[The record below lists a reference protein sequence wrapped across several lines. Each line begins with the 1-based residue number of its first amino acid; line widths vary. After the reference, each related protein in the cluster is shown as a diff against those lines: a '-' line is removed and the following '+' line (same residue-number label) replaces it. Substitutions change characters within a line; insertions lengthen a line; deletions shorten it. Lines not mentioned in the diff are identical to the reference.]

1 MQSATLTVFT
11 VADVSVFGSCGV
23 MAFSLCRAPAPP
35 HVNPKDRTR
44 HCAPS
49 KLAHERVIG
58 REFGRASFGDRPM
71 SVTGQK
77 QTSDAVFA
85 MSALLLK
92 ADIRSP
98 RDQVR

>member
-1 MQSATLTVFT
+1 
-11 VADVSVFGSCGV
+11 
-23 MAFSLCRAPAPP
+23 
-35 HVNPKDRTR
+35 
-44 HCAPS
+44 
-49 KLAHERVIG
+49 
-58 REFGRASFGDRPM
+58 M